1 MPRNSNKSVKPLVV
15 VPSQPLATTATLA
28 PGFGQIVKEGMAFG
42 AGSSIAHNLI
52 GRLFGGSTQVA
63 PTKNQYDHCMELTK
77 NNQEVCE
84 HLR

>member
-15 VPSQPLATTATLA
+15 VPSQPLATTATVA
-28 PGFGQIVKEGMAFG
+28 PGLGQIVKEGMAFG
-42 AGSSIAHNLI
+42 AGSSIAHNII
-52 GRLFGGSTQVA
+52 GRMFGGPST
-63 PTKNQYDHCMELTK
+63 NQYDQCMELTK